1 MVGWMGAML
10 RISKTKQ
17 LCNFYVD
24 AYSASITGGAMI
36 NAFYW
41 AQKKKADRYVML
53 ALIEAVFN
61 GGHRNDWT
69 SRNWRKKNQKKKKPL
84 MAQSWVPPPRTVS
97 VLSTGDRLPCWSRH
111 CCFLYWPLL
120 WMAAYPLPCCYPD
133 CLGRSSETPVVLG
146 CKRGEK
152 KTKRR

>member
-69 SRNWRKKNQKKKKPL
+69 SRNWRKKNQKKKTTDGSVMGPSTTDCFC
-84 MAQSWVPPPRTVS
+84 AQ
-97 VLSTGDRLPCWSRH
+97 
-111 CCFLYWPLL
+111 YW
-120 WMAAYPLPCCYPD
+120 
-133 CLGRSSETPVVLG
+133 G
-146 CKRGEK
+146 
-152 KTKRR
+152 